1 MISCFIVIGKNCR
14 FLSQIKMMS
23 LKISTDIF
31 FDGIGY
37 FCVEKIQGLSAVV
50 CQVIAGIVMGGFG
63 SDQICLQKTGDRFLY
78 REIICIFFFQNKICD
93 LCVSQ
98 RIFDQVQHIQDH
110 NAVHG
115 V

>member
-1 MISCFIVIGKNCR
+1 
-14 FLSQIKMMS
+14 MS

-98 RIFDQVQHIQDH
+98 RIFCLLYTSMLLRWQPEWQTDLVMVITQKQL
-110 NAVHG
+110 
-115 V
+115 